1 MQLRVTEAAARSIIE
16 QADYYQ
22 EAADTSLAHRW
33 EAAVDEALRS
43 LLHLPLRG
51 APCRFHAPA
60 LSGLRWIPV
69 PGFPRHMVFYHHHSD
84 ERTILIVQV
93 LHGARNL
100 ALLLDDD
107 TGQ

>member
-1 MQLRVTEAAARSIIE
+1 MQLRITEAAARSIIE

-22 EAADTSLAHRW
+22 HASDASLSQRW
-33 EAAVDEALRS
+33 EVAVDAALRS
-43 LLHLPLRG
+43 LQRLPGRG

-60 LSGLRWIPV
+60 LAGMRWISIPD
-69 PGFPRHMVFYHHHSD
+69 FPRHMIFYRHSSA

-100 ALLLDDD
+100 QQILKDA
-107 TGQ
+107 QEK